1 MLRLGDGVL
10 LAGRWCATALMD
22 PGVEVS
28 SEQHKAGKAVP
39 TNLYRLCDSQ

>member
-22 PGVEVS
+22 PGVEVN
-28 SEQHKAGKAVP
+28 SEQHKAVP
-39 TNLYRLCDSQ
+39 ANLARLGDSQ